1 MKLLKIQ
8 INSQGKLISEKQDWT
23 FGEED
28 LDGCGKLNKI
38 ASRESS
44 EKIID
49 DNNYAKGAFNKF
61 ETTQTRYASHNQQ
74 MTPKSYQTNGTYNPQ
89 LANKNYV

>member
-1 MKLLKIQ
+1 
-8 INSQGKLISEKQDWT
+8 
-23 FGEED
+23 

-61 ETTQTRYASHNQQ
+61 ETTQTRYASHN
-74 MTPKSYQTNGTYNPQ
+74 
-89 LANKNYV
+89 